1 MVEQAP
7 DTDRVRF
14 DEPWQAQAWV
24 LAHALAGR
32 GLFSLAEWSDA
43 LAAAIKTRGA
53 DDGAA
58 YYDAVLE
65 ALETLIVQ
73 KGAASPADLAQ
84 VKEAWREAYET
95 TPHGKPVALTSD
107 PLNR

>member
-1 MVEQAP
+1 MSAP
-7 DTDRVRF
+7 DHVKF

-43 LAAAIKTRGA
+43 LGAAIRTHGA
-53 DDGAA
+53 ENGTQ

-65 ALETLIVQ
+65 ALETLIVE

-84 VKEAWREAYET
+84 MKGAWREAYET
-95 TPHGKPVALTSD
+95 TPHGKPVALARD
-107 PLNR
+107 PLDR